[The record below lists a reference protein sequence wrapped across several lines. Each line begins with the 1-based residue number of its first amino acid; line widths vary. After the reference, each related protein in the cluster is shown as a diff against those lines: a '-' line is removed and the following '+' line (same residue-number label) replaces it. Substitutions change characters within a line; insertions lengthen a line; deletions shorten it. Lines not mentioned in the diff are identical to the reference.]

1 MKNKSLILVIGES
14 TGLECLRNLLKL
26 RLLDI
31 FLVVSV
37 DPKYHKIIKKIC
49 KNNKIIF
56 LTSNKFKNNYEKI
69 KFQKKKNYFLFSIFS
84 NLIIKKDFLKKFNK
98 KAFNLHPG
106 LLPYYPGKNC
116 VSGVLYND
124 DKETGVTL
132 HLMSGKVDRGLI
144 IDKNKIKILKKDNLL
159 TLMQKLKLSGINL
172 FNKFIN
178 DLYSNKKILYKK
190 NNFTLKKKFPKKIPN
205 NGLISYKIKYFEFN
219 NLIRASSFGPYKNT
233 WGNLF
238 FLYRNEK
245 KYIKSVNKHF
255 YLTERRNEKIKFVE
269 KIKSNIFNL
278 KIEKKIIQV
287 FTN

>member
-14 TGLECLRNLLKL
+14 TGFECLKNLLKF

-37 DPKYHKIIKKIC
+37 DPKYHKIIRKIC
-49 KNNKIIF
+49 KNNRIYF
-56 LTSNKFKNNYEKI
+56 LTSNKFKNDYKKI

-84 NLIIKKDFLKKFNK
+84 NLIIKNDFLKKFNK

-124 DKETGVTL
+124 DKETGVSL
-132 HLMSGKVDRGLI
+132 HLMSEKVDRGLI
-144 IDKNKIKILKKDNLL
+144 IYKKKIKILKKDNLI
-159 TLMQKLKLSGINL
+159 TLMQKLKLSAINL
-172 FNKFIN
+172 FNKFIK
-178 DLYSNKKILYKK
+178 DLHFNKKISYKK
-190 NNFTLKKKFPKKIPN
+190 NNFFLKKKFPKKIPN
-205 NGLISYKIKYFEFN
+205 NGLISYKIKYLEFN
-219 NLIRASSFGPYKNT
+219 NLVRASNFGPYKNT
-233 WGNLF
+233 WGNLS
-238 FLYRNEK
+238 FLYRNKK

-255 YLTERRNEKIKFVE
+255 YYTKKENEKIKFVE

-287 FTN
+287 LTN

>member
-178 DLYSNKKILYKK
+178 DL
-190 NNFTLKKKFPKKIPN
+190 
-205 NGLISYKIKYFEFN
+205 
-219 NLIRASSFGPYKNT
+219 
-233 WGNLF
+233 
-238 FLYRNEK
+238 
-245 KYIKSVNKHF
+245 
-255 YLTERRNEKIKFVE
+255 
-269 KIKSNIFNL
+269 
-278 KIEKKIIQV
+278 
-287 FTN
+287 